1 MEEYINEEGDLYT
14 IDEINQTAK
23 DNNTTFEDII
33 KRNKLGLKTKKE
45 EVKVEVP
52 GKPLPVAKKDAGATV
67 KSTVSK
73 SVKPSS
79 VSQDNVWG
87 KDRSQPEFL
96 TDLQKQA
103 KTLVPKTKDIFNAK
117 KFAKEVASGD
127 TDGFY
132 TKGEKNIQRSGI
144 KEKKL
149 EADIVDNVFNNFET
163 LNYAKL
169 TPEQK
174 LDIDDQAVQILQAKQ
189 PVGTPYNIQP
199 ADIELKVQEILTKAS
214 DKKNKIIGESYIDRL
229 LDGVA
234 KGADYVG
241 ESFASM
247 PETVYRV
254 FSAPQN
260 IYAAIS
266 DDKSLEVTPK
276 KFKKSIG
283 VTNPVMDYF
292 IDEQKRI
299 GKKNNIYDNA
309 NYDSKSITENISNGN
324 YSDAF
329 RLLGSG
335 LAESAPV
342 SIGFMASG
350 ANMGIAKLAAAS
362 TVAMAGPEIRT
373 QTEENPGQSEIE
385 NVITGFG
392 MAGAESVFSAIG
404 EGSIGKV
411 YKDIILKEG
420 VETGS
425 KIFKDGLITTYQ
437 TALKKYGVP
446 VSMLGEGLEEVA
458 TTVTQNLISKKPAF
472 EGAMDSF
479 VAGVGGGTVYGAP
492 VTLQKSIQ
500 GFKAG
505 ITTYKINNQ
514 LKDSGIANIKEAFN
528 PNTPVSEGQ
537 VNIALIP
544 NSYKIL
550 NSQIDTDIAN
560 DKITLE
566 EGENIKKEFS
576 TTYHA
581 ANQLKPLE
589 LPTAVNIEVT
599 NLLKDRE
606 KLTNIIKTVEDPTLT
621 TFQSDKVKEINSRI
635 SDLTSNVAK
644 EKIQKSVE
652 QDIARTKTFLS
663 KFGFENTTLESFDD
677 DAKLKEYLT
686 ENTKY
691 TEKEIDFKIK
701 NTYGLFVPLA
711 NGEEVLI
718 INKNLATKNFIVT
731 TGQHEFLHK
740 LIYAAVKDNPEL
752 QIKIGGSLY
761 KYLEKNIGSENLQ
774 NTKFAERFEE
784 YAKDFD
790 KDQFDIAE
798 TQKKAKK
805 WLARGLITNEKY
817 TEFEEDAVF
826 AETKLYGK
834 FLEEVLPLL
843 SESISSKDIVYN
855 ETFFTKIGDI
865 LRRIF
870 QQVGLSK
877 VNFDTG
883 EDVFNFIRDYNKSF
897 EKGKFTKAFE
907 SLAKE
912 GKYKGVIKKETK
924 AVDETI
930 VKESKAAQ
938 KPQSELIKE
947 KILALKENE
956 GDYDPNEYDQEVA
969 RLEGELKRAI
979 TKETTTPTVK
989 KEITEE
995 DEVKELIKNERGS
1008 ISSDKVQKIYEEKG
1022 FSGADEII
1030 KLFKPITKK
1039 IVDKRR
1045 DAPGFDPE
1053 LLTSEIELGDGG
1065 LLYLIKSYNPD
1076 KGVPL
1081 AAYINKNLPLRA
1093 IAASKRVLDKQFNKD
1108 ASEEKGLMA
1117 TETADQGFVEM
1128 AKEKQKYKNALE
1140 SKVFPAKVLETATR
1154 KIITIVRTLKN
1165 RIDAPITLNRTVT
1178 PLIAEIK
1185 DEVGKQLDIDVKTM
1199 LGGKKDKVLEKELL
1213 RNKRYIL
1220 ENMTT
1225 TWLMGKDG
1233 QGGIPMAI
1241 QKRIDGR
1248 WINFPDWVG
1257 QKIDREKTTTDQ
1269 AGRTSG
1275 AELVRRLPNVTNNI
1289 SDEVF
1294 LAQIIGPDG
1303 NPLRGR
1309 KESLSKAMSEEGAFD
1324 IILDDLANEG
1334 PIFDGLKTNQARLGV
1349 EILETLSI
1357 EIAKSVERG
1366 NIKES
1371 KKVAKEVLTVLSKNN
1386 WDLNNENYKSFVE
1399 NLSKADGE
1407 YVNNVLQE
1415 KSIKQL
1421 RKYLNTIDLE
1431 NEEFKFKDRIISS
1444 LKDPVNNVL
1453 SKINR
1458 FELISKEAS
1467 SSTSKLNDLK
1477 IKYKNNIYN
1486 FELKLENDSR
1496 LKGVVINNVTTN
1508 PIINKETGINDVIA
1522 KTLKDNANV
1531 KAYTDYLLANGGTL
1545 NANGSI
1551 KVPISIFADSRTK
1564 ALQEKAQVTINTNT
1578 DFIRKLNNGT
1588 NDAITF
1594 GNAGTFSYGDTKF
1607 DGVLPI
1613 INGNVNFDI
1622 TTQRGSM
1629 DADKNVNVYFIGFP
1643 KMASNWD
1650 QKSSVDIHKKPKKL
1664 LTIIRKASL
1673 LKQNIISAKATKAVL
1688 NASKPMYI
1696 AKPKKISVI
1705 DIDESLSKIK
1715 SKISYKD
1722 KNGKIKKLTIPE
1734 FLKQQIQLE
1743 LDGIIFD
1750 YTDIKVEIEK
1760 NKDILNGFES
1770 KDPKSSFGIT
1780 IEPIES
1786 NNAIQVLLQNIGVDV
1801 PANNINTLDDNSEQ
1815 SKTEWVTSKLSDG
1828 FNDFKIAGNK
1838 FANSKGVADIL
1849 NNFDVKSEKQQE
1861 QLAFFNSISTK
1872 FNKIIAKNTGIG
1884 PAISYSDIVAKRK
1897 GASKNLFD
1905 IYVPASAADFELL
1918 LYNFIGKGKEGEA
1931 QKEFF
1936 ADALLKPY
1944 ANGNDLM
1951 DATRQSIKNN
1961 YKALIKSF
1969 PNIAKRLEKLT
1980 PDGNFT
1986 YDQTL
1991 RVAMWNGSDM
2001 EIPGLSKSDTK
2012 KLSSLVNNDEELSA
2026 FMQGLIALG
2035 RQDGSWIKPGENW
2048 DASTIISDLHNLTEG
2063 EGRKQFL
2070 AEFIDNAEEMF
2081 GKWDN
2086 GRLTGPNMN
2095 KIEAI
2100 YGTDVR
2106 ESIEDVLYRMSTG
2119 KNRAQGSDKITN
2131 AWFNWV
2137 SGSTGT
2143 IMFLNT
2149 RSAALQLIG
2158 AVNFLNL
2165 RDNNPIAAAAAFANQ
2180 KQYWA
2185 DFARIWNSDKMKER
2199 RGGLKEDVAAAEI
2212 ANAAATSRNKPTAV
2226 VSYLL
2231 KIGYTP
2237 TQLADSF
2244 AIASGGAPF
2253 YRNRIKSYI
2262 KEGQTEA
2269 EAEKNA
2275 WNDFT
2280 KVSDETQ
2287 QSGDPRDISKQQA
2300 SGAGRLLLT
2309 FQNTAM
2315 QQSRIVKKSF
2325 LDLKNGRGDAK
2336 MHIAKITY
2344 YLAIQNLM
2352 FSALQQ
2358 GLFAIAF
2365 TGDHGGEDEDEF
2377 DEEKKKRLKEKDKK
2391 LVEIANGVID
2401 TVVRGTGLLGG
2412 VMVTLKNV
2420 IKKYMEEEPKKYKAD
2435 YTKVLLEGVNIS
2447 PPIGSKIRKVYTGLQ
2462 QTKFDRDLIKERGWG
2477 VMQDGRVHLGPMYS
2491 ITGKVVE
2498 ATANLPMDRLVA
2510 KVENVSQA
2518 MNSQNKAWQR
2528 VMVGMGWTPRSVGIG
2543 DTEGDIKIETTAKE
2557 VRKEE
2562 GKIKGAETRARTKDS
2577 IRALPIARRIEI
2589 KREAALKR
2597 REEKIKKREAAAKKR
2612 KMG

>member
-1 MEEYINEEGDLYT
+1 MEEYIDENGNLYT
-14 IDEINQTAK
+14 VDEINKTAK
-23 DNNTTFEDII
+23 EYNTNFQDII
-33 KRNKLGLKTKKE
+33 KKNKLSLKSKKQEKVKAVKAE
-45 EVKVEVP
+45 EP
-52 GKPLPVAKKDAGATV
+52 GKPKPVVKEDVPATV
-67 KSTVSK
+67 KSTASK

-79 VSQDNVWG
+79 ELQSNIWG
-87 KDRSQPEFL
+87 KDRSKPDFLEKIQKVSQPKVKFEKPVSVEKTKQDLKLISEYQDNLKKEEESTFSNFL
-96 TDLQKQA
+96 KESFDSGVSTIVKSFYKAPEYVYNAAAVFTNPVADLIGNITGAETKDASSERIMETFGIKNIPADILQERINKSDKIIQDYSAKNGVDPLTAIQDGNYLGAAKLTAGSTVQSFPMMMAAMLSGGSSTALAGISASTAISKADQLQRENPDMDVQTRTVNAAVSGLLEGYLGQLFTGASGAVVKKILVDKGSKTGSKIISNGLMSTLETAIEKNPMIGVVGEIAEESSVELGNQLNDMNSGLRKELDYRAITNAGIIATGMAGTNTIPVYGAKGYMKAAEYNQVKSVNKQINTLTNQLSNPYISDSDKKIISSRVNRLVDENKTIVGGSLEKIKALPENIKTEINTINTDLDDIKSKYLELSDNNAISLDVKQAMGEELNIQA
-103 KTLVPKTKDIFNAK
+103 KTLFDRKSSIIEGNYIYEDFRKLPIEEQTRIKDIANQTLIADSELNDNPKTNFNEDEINKEAISIYNAELRTENITKDIERTRIAAEK
-117 KFAKEVASGD
+117 LGLMEQIEV
-127 TDGFY
+127 
-132 TKGEKNIQRSGI
+132 
-144 KEKKL
+144 
-149 EADIVDNVFNNFET
+149 
-163 LNYAKL
+163 
-169 TPEQK
+169 P
-174 LDIDDQAVQILQAKQ
+174 
-189 PVGTPYNIQP
+189 
-199 ADIELKVQEILTKAS
+199 ELKTANDVITYL
-214 DKKNKIIGESYIDRL
+214 
-229 LDGVA
+229 
-234 KGADYVG
+234 
-241 ESFASM
+241 
-247 PETVYRV
+247 
-254 FSAPQN
+254 
-260 IYAAIS
+260 
-266 DDKSLEVTPK
+266 
-276 KFKKSIG
+276 
-283 VTNPVMDYF
+283 
-292 IDEQKRI
+292 
-299 GKKNNIYDNA
+299 KNN
-309 NYDSKSITENISNGN
+309 
-324 YSDAF
+324 
-329 RLLGSG
+329 
-335 LAESAPV
+335 
-342 SIGFMASG
+342 
-350 ANMGIAKLAAAS
+350 
-362 TVAMAGPEIRT
+362 
-373 QTEENPGQSEIE
+373 
-385 NVITGFG
+385 
-392 MAGAESVFSAIG
+392 
-404 EGSIGKV
+404 
-411 YKDIILKEG
+411 
-420 VETGS
+420 
-425 KIFKDGLITTYQ
+425 
-437 TALKKYGVP
+437 
-446 VSMLGEGLEEVA
+446 
-458 TTVTQNLISKKPAF
+458 
-472 EGAMDSF
+472 
-479 VAGVGGGTVYGAP
+479 
-492 VTLQKSIQ
+492 
-500 GFKAG
+500 
-505 ITTYKINNQ
+505 
-514 LKDSGIANIKEAFN
+514 
-528 PNTPVSEGQ
+528 
-537 VNIALIP
+537 
-544 NSYKIL
+544 
-550 NSQIDTDIAN
+550 
-560 DKITLE
+560 
-566 EGENIKKEFS
+566 
-576 TTYHA
+576 
-581 ANQLKPLE
+581 
-589 LPTAVNIEVT
+589 T
-599 NLLKDRE
+599 NLD
-606 KLTNIIKTVEDPTLT
+606 KTAIEDYSGSL
-621 TFQSDKVKEINSRI
+621 
-635 SDLTSNVAK
+635 
-644 EKIQKSVE
+644 
-652 QDIARTKTFLS
+652 
-663 KFGFENTTLESFDD
+663 
-677 DAKLKEYLT
+677 
-686 ENTKY
+686 
-691 TEKEIDFKIK
+691 
-701 NTYGLFVPLA
+701 GLFVPLK
-711 NGEEVLI
+711 NGKEALI
-718 INKNLATKNFIVT
+718 INQEEAAMESVVT

-740 LIYAAVKDNPEL
+740 LVYKAVKDNPEL
-752 QIKIGGSLY
+752 QKKIGNDLYNHIEKYIGTEEFNNTEFKERYDGYKLDFDKTKAKVDGIIKSASQSLSQNLISQEQY
-761 KYLEKNIGSENLQ
+761 TEAVEKANNIVTAAEGKYLE
-774 NTKFAERFEE
+774 
-784 YAKDFD
+784 
-790 KDQFDIAE
+790 E
-798 TQKKAKK
+798 T
-805 WLARGLITNEKY
+805 
-817 TEFEEDAVF
+817 
-826 AETKLYGK
+826 
-834 FLEEVLPLL
+834 LPLL
-843 SESISSKDIVYN
+843 SESLSKGDIKYN
-855 ETFFTKIGDI
+855 ETFFTKLGDI
-865 LRRIF
+865 IRKVF
-870 QQVGLSK
+870 QKFGLSK
-877 VNFDTG
+877 VNFETG
-883 EDVFNFIRDYNKSF
+883 KDVFDFVRDYNKSF
-897 EKGKFTKAFE
+897 KEGKFTKAFE

-912 GKYKGVIKKETK
+912 GKYKGVIKKDTK
-924 AVDETI
+924 AVDEAI

-979 TKETTTPTVK
+979 AKETTMPIVK

-1108 ASEEKGLMA
+1108 AAEEKGLMA

-1128 AKEKQKYKNALE
+1128 AKEKPKYKNVLE
-1140 SKVFPAKVLETATR
+1140 SKVFPADVLETATR

-1275 AELVRRLPNVTNNI
+1275 AELVRRLPNVANNI

-1349 EILETLSI
+1349 EILETLSV
-1357 EIAKSVERG
+1357 EIAKSAERG

-1613 INGNVNFDI
+1613 INGDVNFYI

-1722 KNGKIKKLTIPE
+1722 KTGKIKKLTIPE
-1734 FLKQQIQLE
+1734 FLKQQVQLE

-1786 NNAIQVLLQNIGVDV
+1786 NNAIQVLLQNMGIDV

-1815 SKTEWVTSKLSDG
+1815 SKADWVTSKLSDG

-1897 GASKNLFD
+1897 GAGKNLFD

-1936 ADALLKPY
+1936 TDALLKPY

-1951 DATRQSIKNN
+1951 DAARQSIKNN
-1961 YKALIKSF
+1961 YKALLESF

-1986 YDQTL
+1986 YDQAL
-1991 RVAMWNGSDM
+1991 RVAMWNGSDV

-2086 GRLTGPNMN
+2086 GRLIGPNMN

-2262 KEGQTEA
+2262 KEGQTET

-2336 MHIAKITY
+2336 THIAKITY

-2352 FSALQQ
+2352 FATLQQ
-2358 GLFAIAF
+2358 GLFAVLP
-2365 TGDHGGEDEDEF
+2365 GLG
-2377 DEEKKKRLKEKDKK
+2377 DEEEEDKAKKKRLKDKDKK
-2391 LVEIANGVID
+2391 IIEITNGVVD

-2435 YTKVLLEGVNIS
+2435 YTKVILEGVNIS
-2447 PPIGSKIRKVYTGLQ
+2447 PPIGSKVRKIYTALQ
-2462 QTKFDRDLIKERGWG
+2462 QSKFDKDLIKERGWG

-2510 KVENVSQA
+2510 KIENTSQM

-2528 VMVGMGWTPRSVGIG
+2528 VMVGMGWTPRSVGIE
-2543 DTEGDIKIETTAKE
+2543 DTEGDIKIETIAKE
-2557 VRKEE
+2557 TRAEE

-2577 IRALPIARRIEI
+2577 IRALPLARRIEI

-2597 REEKIKKREAAAKKR
+2597 REEKLKKRAEATKKR

>member
-14 IDEINQTAK
+14 IEEINQTAK
-23 DNNTTFEDII
+23 ENNTTFDDII
-33 KRNKLGLKTKKE
+33 KRNKLALKPKKQE
-45 EVKVEVP
+45 KVQEVKVEVP
-52 GKPLPVAKKDAGATV
+52 GKRKSVAREDAGATV
-67 KSTVSK
+67 KSTASK
-73 SVKPSS
+73 LVKPSS
-79 VSQDNVWG
+79 VSQDNIWG
-87 KDRSQPEFL
+87 KDKSQPEFV
-96 TDLQKQA
+96 TNLQKQA
-103 KTLVPKTKDIFNAK
+103 KTLVPKTKDKFDAK
-117 KFAKEVASGD
+117 KFAKEISPINA
-127 TDGFY
+127 DGFY
-132 TKGEKNIQRSGI
+132 TKGEKNIQRSGA
-144 KEKKL
+144 KETKL
-149 EADIVDNVFNNFET
+149 ENEVVDNVFNNFDT
-163 LNYAKL
+163 LNYSKL
-169 TPEQK
+169 SPEQK
-174 LDIDDQAVQILQAKQ
+174 LNLDDQAVKILQTRQSPGA
-189 PVGTPYNIQP
+189 TYNIQP
-199 ADIELKVQEILTKAS
+199 EEIELKAQEILTKAS
-214 DKKNKIIGESYIDRL
+214 DKKNEIIGESYIDRL

-241 ESFASM
+241 ESFASI

-254 FSAPQN
+254 FAAPQN
-260 IYAAIS
+260 IYAAIAG
-266 DDKSLEVTPK
+266 DKNLEVTPE
-276 KFKKSIG
+276 KFKKSMG
-283 VTNPVMDYF
+283 VTNPIMDYF

-309 NYDSKSITENISNGN
+309 NYDSQSITENISNGN

-342 SIGFMASG
+342 SIGIMASG
-350 ANMGIAKLAAAS
+350 ANMSIAKLAAAS
-362 TVAMAGPEIRT
+362 TAAMAGPEIRA
-373 QTEENPGQSEIE
+373 QIEEKPGQSEIE

-420 VETGS
+420 LDTGAR
-425 KIFKDGLITTYQ
+425 IFKDGLVSTYQ

-472 EGAMDSF
+472 EGTMDSF
-479 VAGVGGGTVYGAP
+479 IAGVGGGAVYGSP
-492 VTLQKSIQ
+492 ITLQKSIQ
-500 GFKAG
+500 GFKEG
-505 ITTYKINNQ
+505 VTTYKINTQ
-514 LKDSGIANIKEAFN
+514 LKDSGVANIKEVFN
-528 PNTPVSEGQ
+528 PATPINEAQ
-537 VNIALIP
+537 INIALIP

-550 NSQIDTDIAN
+550 SNQVDTDIAE
-560 DKITLE
+560 DKITIE
-566 EGENIKKEFS
+566 EGDNIRKEFAS
-576 TTYHA
+576 TYHA
-581 ANQLKPLE
+581 ANQLKPLD
-589 LPTAVNIEVT
+589 LPTNVNVEVT

-606 KLTNIIKTVEDPTLT
+606 QLTNIIKTVEDPTLT

-635 SDLTSNVAK
+635 SELTSNVAK
-644 EKIQKSVE
+644 EKIQESVE

-677 DAKLKEYLT
+677 DEKLKEYLR

-691 TEKEIDFKIK
+691 TENEIKYKVK

-711 NGEEVLI
+711 DGKEVFI
-718 INKNLATKNFIVT
+718 INKNLAVKDFMVT

-740 LIYAAVKDNPEL
+740 LIYAAVKDNPSL

-761 KYLEKNIGSENLQ
+761 AYLEKNIGAENLK

-790 KDQFDIAE
+790 IDQFNISK
-798 TQKKAKK
+798 TQNKAKK
-805 WLARGLITNEKY
+805 WLASGLITNEEYAK
-817 TEFEEDAVF
+817 FEEEAVA
-826 AETKLYGK
+826 AETKFYGK

-843 SESISSKDIVYN
+843 SDSISSKDIIYN

-865 LRRIF
+865 LRKIF

-877 VNFDTG
+877 VNFETG

-907 SLAKE
+907 SLAKKGE
-912 GKYKGVIKKETK
+912 YKGSTSKET
-924 AVDETI
+924 VTTEEEI
-930 VKESKAAQ
+930 IKESKAG
-938 KPQSELIKE
+938 SEVEKLKE
-947 KILALKENE
+947 DLSKLNEEYDGGLGEMQEEEYLPAKANIELKLKAALKAEATQ
-956 GDYDPNEYDQEVA
+956 PIKTTISKEV
-969 RLEGELKRAI
+969 
-979 TKETTTPTVK
+979 
-989 KEITEE
+989 TEE
-995 DEVKELIKNERGS
+995 DEVKEIIKTEKRS
-1008 ISSDKVQKIYEEKG
+1008 LSSDKVQKIYNEKG
-1022 FSGADEII
+1022 FDGADEII

-1053 LLTSEIELGDGG
+1053 LLTSEIELGAGG
-1065 LLYLIKSYNPD
+1065 LLYLIKSYKPGS
-1076 KGVPL
+1076 GVPL

-1093 IAASKRVLDKQFNKD
+1093 IAASKRILDKQFNKD

-1117 TETADQGFVEM
+1117 TETADQGFKEA
-1128 AKEKQKYKNALE
+1128 AKEKAKYKNVLE
-1140 SKVFPAKVLETATR
+1140 SKVFTAEVLETVTK

-1165 RIDAPITLNRTVT
+1165 RMDAPITLNRTVT
-1178 PLIAEIK
+1178 PLISEIR

-1199 LGGKKDKVLEKELL
+1199 LGGKKDGVLRKELL
-1213 RNKRYIL
+1213 RTKRYVL

-1241 QKRIDGR
+1241 QKQIDGK
-1248 WINFPDWVG
+1248 WVNFPDWVG
-1257 QKIDREKTTTDQ
+1257 KKIDREKTTTDQ

-1275 AELVRRLPNVTNNI
+1275 AELVRRLPNVANNI

-1303 NPLRGR
+1303 NPIRGR
-1309 KESLSKAMSEEGAFD
+1309 KESLSKAVSEEGAFD
-1324 IILDDLANEG
+1324 IILNDLANEG
-1334 PIFDGLKTNQARLGV
+1334 PIFDGLKTNQERLGV
-1349 EILETLSI
+1349 EILETLSV
-1357 EIAKSVERG
+1357 EIAKSAERG

-1386 WDLNNENYKSFVE
+1386 WDLSNEDYKAFVE

-1421 RKYLNTIDLE
+1421 RKYLNTIGLE

-1486 FELKLENDSR
+1486 FELKLTNDSR
-1496 LKGVVINNVTTN
+1496 LKGVVINNVTTD
-1508 PIINKETGINDVIA
+1508 PVINKETGINNIIYNA
-1522 KTLKDNANV
+1522 LKDNENV
-1531 KAYTDYLLANGGTL
+1531 KAYTDYLLANGGSL

-1551 KVPISIFADSRTK
+1551 KVPISIFADPRTR
-1564 ALQEKAQVTINTNT
+1564 ALQEKAQVTINTNA

-1594 GNAGTFSYGDTKF
+1594 ANAGTFSYGDTKF
-1607 DGVLPI
+1607 DGILPI
-1613 INGNVNFDI
+1613 INGDVTFDI

-1629 DADKNVNVYFIGFP
+1629 DVDKNVNVYFIGFP
-1643 KMASNWD
+1643 KMAPNWD
-1650 QKSSVDIHKKPKKL
+1650 QKSSIDIYAKPKKL

-1673 LKQNIISAKATKAVL
+1673 LKSNIISAKATKAVL
-1688 NASKPMYI
+1688 NASKPMYA
-1696 AKPKKISVI
+1696 AKPKKINVI
-1705 DIDESLSKIK
+1705 DIDESLSNIK
-1715 SKISYKD
+1715 AKVSYKD
-1722 KNGKIKKLTIPE
+1722 KTGKIKKLTMPE
-1734 FLKQQIQLE
+1734 FLKQQMQLE

-1750 YTDIKVEIEK
+1750 YTDLKAEAKK
-1760 NKDILNGFES
+1760 NKDILGGFES
-1770 KDPKSSFGIT
+1770 VELESNFGVT
-1780 IEPIES
+1780 TEPVES
-1786 NNAIQVLLQNIGVDV
+1786 NNAIQVLLQNIGVNI
-1801 PANNINTLDDNSEQ
+1801 PANNINTLEDNSEQ
-1815 SKTEWVTSKLSDG
+1815 SKADWVTSKLADG
-1828 FNDFKIAGNK
+1828 FNDFNIAGNK
-1838 FANSKGVADIL
+1838 FAKSDGVINIL
-1849 NNFDVKSEKQQE
+1849 DNFDIKSEKQKE
-1861 QLAFFNSISTK
+1861 KLNFFNSISSK
-1872 FNKIIAKNTGIG
+1872 FNKIISKNTGIG
-1884 PAISYSDIVAKRK
+1884 PAIEYSDIVAKRK
-1897 GASKNLFD
+1897 GAGKNLFD
-1905 IYVPASAADFELL
+1905 LYVPASAADFELL
-1918 LYNFIGKGKEGEA
+1918 LYNFLGKGKEGET
-1931 QKEFF
+1931 QMKFF
-1936 ADALLKPY
+1936 SDALLKPY

-1951 DATRQSIKNN
+1951 DAARQSIKNN
-1961 YKALIKSF
+1961 YKELIKAF
-1969 PNIAKRLEKLT
+1969 PGIAKKLEKLT

-1986 YDQTL
+1986 YDQAL
-1991 RVAMWNGSDM
+1991 RVAMWNGSDV
-2001 EIPGLSKSDTK
+2001 EIPGLSKTDTRV
-2012 KLSSLVNNDEELSA
+2012 LTSLVNNDAELSA
-2026 FMQGLIALG
+2026 FAEGLIVLG
-2035 RQDGSWIKPGENW
+2035 RQGNGWVKPGDNW

-2063 EGRKQFL
+2063 DGRKQFL
-2070 AEFIDNAEEMF
+2070 AEFIDNAEQMF
-2081 GKWDN
+2081 GKFEN
-2086 GRLTGPNMN
+2086 GKLVGPNMN

-2106 ESIEDVLYRMSTG
+2106 ESIEDVLYRMTSG
-2119 KNRAQGSDKITN
+2119 KNRSQGKDKITN
-2131 AWFNWV
+2131 KWLDWV

-2165 RDNNPIAAAAAFANQ
+2165 RDNNPIAAGAAFANQ
-2180 KQYWA
+2180 PQYWE
-2185 DFARIWNSDKMKER
+2185 DFAKIWNSSKMKER

-2212 ANAAATSRNKPTAV
+2212 ANAAATSKNKPTAV

-2253 YRNRIKSYI
+2253 YRNRVKSYL
-2262 KEGQTEA
+2262 KEGLTER
-2269 EAEKNA
+2269 EAEKAA
-2275 WNDFT
+2275 WDDFT

-2325 LDLKNGRGDAK
+2325 LDLKNGRGNAK
-2336 MHIAKITY
+2336 THIAKIAY

-2352 FSALQQ
+2352 FSTLQQ
-2358 GLFAIAF
+2358 GLFAVLF
-2365 TGDHGGEDEDEF
+2365 HEEDED
-2377 DEEKKKRLKEKDKK
+2377 DEAKKKRLKEKDKK
-2391 LVEIANGVID
+2391 AIEIASGVVD

-2412 VMVTLKNV
+2412 VLVTLKNV
-2420 IKKYMEEEPKKYKAD
+2420 IKKYMEEEPKGYKAD
-2435 YTKVLLEGVNIS
+2435 YTKVVLEATNIS
-2447 PPIGSKIRKVYTGLQ
+2447 PPIGSKVRKIYSGLQ
-2462 QTKFDRDLIKERGWG
+2462 QTKFDKDIIKERGWG
-2477 VMQDGRVHLGPMYS
+2477 IMQDGRVHLGPMYS
-2491 ITGKVVE
+2491 IVGKGVE
-2498 ATANLPMDRLVA
+2498 ATVNFPMERLVN
-2510 KVENVSQA
+2510 KVENTSQ
-2518 MNSQNKAWQR
+2518 MFNSQNQAWQR
-2528 VMVGMGWTPRSVGIG
+2528 VMLGLGWNPRSVGIEE
-2543 DTEGDIKIETTAKE
+2543 TKGDIAIEAKAKE

-2577 IRALPIARRIEI
+2577 IRALPMAERIKL

-2597 REEKIKKREAAAKKR
+2597 REEKIKKRNKR